1 VSTSNID
8 PLLGQTLGS
17 YVIVARVGGGGMGV
31 VYKAKDT
38 KLGRTVALKFLPP
51 QWSHDEE
58 ARQRFV
64 REAQAASATNHPNIC
79 TIHDIETALDGQLF
93 IVMAYYDGMTLKQ
106 RLASGPMAVEEALDI
121 ATQIAEGLAR
131 AHAQGVVHRDV
142 KPGNVIL
149 TEDGV
154 RIVDFGLATFADA
167 IKLTVEHSA
176 LGTVAYM
183 SPEQTRGHSA
193 DARSDVW
200 AVGVILYEM
209 LTGHVPFQG
218 SHTEVV
224 ADAVRNE
231 TPAPIRASRPDV
243 GEDVERLVFRAMH
256 KEPSVRFA
264 NGREVARALRQLR
277 GHSLPVDLRTE
288 PVAVKPRIEGRRQ
301 TFRGRPLTLT
311 AIAVA
316 ASAALFLGGS
326 MLYRWWTP
334 VERIPIAVAPVTNQ
348 TRYSELDPYRLALTH
363 TLIRELSDSPN
374 VRVLP
379 YNRLIQIVGRFLGR
393 GSDISS
399 REAVLAITTQG
410 GPRFVVLPALVYEND
425 RWHAQAEIQDAS
437 TSTRVAVLE
446 TAIVPSSIPKDVAYA
461 LMAQIA
467 TGIQEHFK
475 ANGPGKSYAPRSA
488 AARLRSLDAA
498 RAFEEGL
505 NAFEQ
510 LEYSAAE
517 AAFAHAREQDSRNPL
532 PAAWLSRV
540 DEILRKH
547 DQASEA
553 AEAASRLV
561 SSTTPRVDA
570 LLVNAIVAEIRR
582 DFDSSEASYRQ
593 LVTMYPDEPSWLLA
607 LGGFQERRTKTEDAV
622 VSYRRAQAIDSRLAR
637 PDVELCRMY
646 NRLDDFANA
655 KKHGRDALTK
665 YEALGALYGEVPA
678 LFCLAEVLRAGTP
691 EDRQEARRLTD
702 RALMLVQELGLA
714 YNLSWAYHYVALTR
728 AEEGELAEGVA
739 FWEKAAD
746 AAKSAGNRE
755 LEPVVLMNL
764 GVTNARLGRRKR
776 ALELYARSSEAHQA
790 AGNEL
795 RAARV
800 LVNRSQLRIDF
811 GDDPDQAVNDVRNA
825 LGTFE
830 RQGDKNFQA
839 FSRQALGS
847 YYRYVAQYDKAEEEL
862 RKALAIAQERD
873 LKEDIAALNIDLA
886 RVRFDQ
892 NDYAG
897 ALKLLDNVGEAFDQ
911 QSLHAWIRLART
923 LLRLGDF
930 PAARDLLRRAED
942 DVARR
947 DTEYVPLLYTTLG
960 ELEYESDRP
969 MQARNFFNRS
979 AMMWTED
986 LPDPASVEANAYAGL
1001 LDIRQGQAARGQSAI
1016 EFSLAQA
1023 VKMRQAAIE
1032 VRCRVFLAEALLQAR
1047 RPDDAL
1053 GTLDRIRFEGPA
1065 TVGPELLA
1073 QARYW
1078 RGQTLAAQGKLAE
1091 SDTEM
1096 RAARQL
1102 LDGVLADLP
1111 GKDRQGFGMR
1121 QDIRRILGQGGV
1133 RNEIR

>member
-1 VSTSNID
+1 MSTSNID

-31 VYKAKDT
+31 VLKAKDT
-38 KLGRTVALKFLPP
+38 RLGRTVALKFLPP

-79 TIHDIETALDGQLF
+79 TIHQIETALDGQLF
-93 IVMAYYDGMTLKQ
+93 IVMAYYEGVTLKQ
-106 RLASGPMAVEEALDI
+106 RLASGPLAVEGALDI

-167 IKLTVEHSA
+167 VKLTAEHSA
-176 LGTVAYM
+176 LGTAAYM
-183 SPEQTRGHSA
+183 SPEQTRGQSA

-200 AVGVILYEM
+200 AVGVMLYEM

-218 SHTEVV
+218 SHTEVISY
-224 ADAVRNE
+224 AIRNE
-231 TPAPIRASRPDV
+231 TPVPIRASRPEV
-243 GEDVERLVFRAMH
+243 SEEVERLVFRAMH
-256 KEPSVRFA
+256 KEPAVRFA
-264 NGREVARALRQLR
+264 SGRDLARALRQVR
-277 GHSLPVDLRTE
+277 GHSVPMDLRTE
-288 PVAVKPRIEGRRQ
+288 PVPLKPRIEGGRHTSRR
-301 TFRGRPLTLT
+301 RLLTL
-311 AIAVA
+311 AAVAVA
-316 ASAALFLGGS
+316 ASILLFLGGS
-326 MLYRWWTP
+326 TLYRWWTP
-334 VERIPIAVAPVTNQ
+334 VDRIPVAVAPVANQ
-348 TRYSELDPYRLALTH
+348 TRYAELDPYRLALTH

-379 YNRLIQIVGRFLGR
+379 YNRLIQIVGRFLVR

-437 TSTRVAVLE
+437 TSTRVALLE
-446 TAIVPSSIPKDVAYA
+446 TAIVPSSIPKDVAYS
-461 LMAQIA
+461 LMAQLA
-467 TGIQEHFK
+467 TGIQEHFR

-488 AARLRSLDAA
+488 SARLRSLDAA

-505 NAFEQ
+505 RAFEQ

-517 AAFAHAREQDSRNPL
+517 KAFAEARAQDSRNPL

-540 DEILRKH
+540 EEILRKH

-553 AEAASRLV
+553 AEAAARLV
-561 SSTTPRVDA
+561 SITTPRVDA
-570 LLVNAIVAEIRR
+570 LLVNAIVGEVRG
-582 DFDSSEASYRQ
+582 DFESAGASYRQ
-593 LVTMYPDEPSWLLA
+593 LVTAYPDEPAWLLA
-607 LGGFQERRTKTEDAV
+607 LGGFQERRAQTEAAV
-622 VSYRRAQAIDSRLAR
+622 VSYKQALAIDGRLPR

-655 KKHGRDALTK
+655 KKHGRDAVTK
-665 YEALGALYGEVPA
+665 YESLGTRYGEVPA

-702 RALMLVQELGLA
+702 RALMLVQDLGLA

-728 AEEGELAEGVA
+728 AEEGDLAEGVS

-764 GVTNARLGRRKR
+764 GVTNARLGKRKR
-776 ALELYARSSEAHQA
+776 ALEFYARSSEAHQA

-811 GDDPDQAVNDVRNA
+811 GDDPDQAVEDVRNA

-830 RQGDKNFQA
+830 QQGDKNFQV
-839 FSRQALGS
+839 FSHQALGS
-847 YYRYVAQYDKAEEEL
+847 YYRYVAQYDSADQEL
-862 RKALAIAQERD
+862 RKALALAQERD
-873 LKEDIAALNIDLA
+873 LKEDVAALNIDQA

-897 ALKLLDNVGEAFDQ
+897 ALTLLDNVGDAFDQ
-911 QSLHAWIRLART
+911 QSLHAWIRLGRT
-923 LLRLGDF
+923 RLRLGGF
-930 PAARDLLRRAED
+930 AAARALLRRAD
-942 DVARR
+942 DSVAKR
-947 DTEYVPLLYTTLG
+947 DTEYLPLLYTTLG
-960 ELEYESDRP
+960 ELEYESDRSTE
-969 MQARNFFNRS
+969 ARTYFNRA
-979 AMMWTED
+979 AMMWTDD

-1001 LDIRQGQAARGQSAI
+1001 IDVRQGQATRGQAAI

-1023 VKMRQAAIE
+1023 AKMRQAAIE
-1032 VRCRVFLAEALLQAR
+1032 VRCRVFLAEALLQAK

-1053 GTLDRIRFEGPA
+1053 DTLNQIRFDGPA

-1078 RGQTLAAQGKLAE
+1078 RGQGLAAQGK
-1091 SDTEM
+1091 SDEADVEM

-1102 LDGVLADLP
+1102 LDAVLAELP
-1111 GKDRQGFGMR
+1111 ERDRQGFGMR
-1121 QDIRRILGQGGV
+1121 PDIRRILGEAGV
-1133 RNEIR
+1133 RSRIG